1 MRIKL
6 HFELE
11 NNTIN
16 KDYRALILSFIKNN
30 LEKNFNESYKEMLY
44 TQFILTHVE
53 GELEM
58 NKKIKYQKL
67 VTKREKILD
76 KIQQLKENEI

>member
-1 MRIKL
+1 
-6 HFELE
+6 
-11 NNTIN
+11 
-16 KDYRALILSFIKNN
+16 
-30 LEKNFNESYKEMLY
+30 
-44 TQFILTHVE
+44 
-53 GELEM
+53 M

>member
-1 MRIKL
+1 
-6 HFELE
+6 
-11 NNTIN
+11 
-16 KDYRALILSFIKNN
+16 
-30 LEKNFNESYKEMLY
+30 MLY

>member
-44 TQFILTHVE
+44 T
-53 GELEM
+53 
-58 NKKIKYQKL
+58 
-67 VTKREKILD
+67 
-76 KIQQLKENEI
+76 